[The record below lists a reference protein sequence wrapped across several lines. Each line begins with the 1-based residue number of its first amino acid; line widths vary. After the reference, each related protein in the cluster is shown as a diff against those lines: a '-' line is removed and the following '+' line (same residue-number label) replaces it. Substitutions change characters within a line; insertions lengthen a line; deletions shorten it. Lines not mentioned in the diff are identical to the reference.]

1 MRIFLEPTESLLFRT
16 GLPFDA
22 GESGYAES
30 IFPPT
35 PETLQGAIRA
45 AIATHWDTTKALEEV
60 FRDQNLVDHIGDRNS
75 YGRFRITS
83 MALGRRKKDK
93 EHEIERLF
101 PPPAHLLKDEE
112 GTILRLRPQPLDNM
126 QSIMQVKADDGTIK
140 TVPYNMQYL
149 IPDPD
154 RVTKGKLKPIT
165 GWLTEESLYQVL
177 QATHDL
183 SKLEII
189 SLQNIFVRE
198 PRIGIGM
205 QNTTKTTQEGLLYQ
219 VHMIRMCPNYG
230 FVLDI
235 RLSTKPDNNDF
246 IDDIQTQ
253 KELRLPSEG
262 WVTLGGERR
271 AARFEVIAPS
281 TYEQGIT
288 VEGSKKG
295 TLLYIA
301 TPTYFKEGWQPTSWP
316 NSINP
321 IAAVVDRY
329 KPIGGWLLSPGNS
342 GGTQKLV
349 RRCVPEGSV
358 YFFDQS
364 ISQPLT
370 DFGSHIGY
378 GIVYAGEWK

>member
-16 GLPFDA
+16 GRPFDA

-45 AIATHWDTTKALEEV
+45 AIATHWDTTKTLEEV
-60 FRDQNLVDHIGDRNS
+60 FQDQELVDHIGDRNS

-83 MALGRRKKDK
+83 MALGRRKKDN

-101 PPPAHLLKDEE
+101 PPPAHLLRDEE
-112 GTILRLRPQPLDNM
+112 GTILRLRPQPMDSV
-126 QSIMQVKADDGTIK
+126 QSIMQEKADDGAIK
-140 TVPYNMQYL
+140 TVLYNMQYL
-149 IPDPD
+149 IPDPN
-154 RVTKGKLKPIT
+154 RETKGKLKPIT

-177 QATHDL
+177 QATPDL
-183 SKLEII
+183 SKLKIV
-189 SLQNIFVRE
+189 SLHNIYVRE
-198 PRIGIGM
+198 PRTGIGM

-219 VHMIRMCPNYG
+219 VHMIRMYPNYG
-230 FVLDI
+230 LVLDI
-235 RLSTKPDNNDF
+235 RLSTRPDDNDF
-246 IDDIQTQ
+246 IDDTQTQ

-262 WVTLGGERR
+262 WMTLGGERR
-271 AARFEVIAPS
+271 VVRFEIIAPS
-281 TYEQGIT
+281 TYERGIS

-295 TLLYIA
+295 TLLYLA
-301 TPTYFKEGWQPTSWP
+301 TPTYFKGGWQPTSWP

-329 KPIGGWLLSPGNS
+329 KPIGGWLLSPGHS

-349 RRCVPEGSV
+349 RRCVPAGSV

-364 ISQPLT
+364 IPQPLT

-378 GIVYAGEWK
+378 GITYAGEWK

>member
-16 GLPFDA
+16 GRPFDA

-45 AIATHWDTTKALEEV
+45 TIATHWDPTKTLEEL
-60 FRDQNLVDHIGDRNS
+60 FQDQDLIDRIGVRKS

-83 MALGRRKKDK
+83 IALGRRKKDN
-93 EHEIERLF
+93 EHEIDRLF

-112 GTILRLRPQPLDNM
+112 GTILLLRPQPMDSVK
-126 QSIMQVKADDGTIK
+126 SIMQEKADDGTIN

-149 IPDPD
+149 IPDPT
-154 RVTKGKLKPIT
+154 RKTKGKLKPIT
-165 GWLTEESLYQVL
+165 EWLTEESLYQVL
-177 QATHDL
+177 QATLDL
-183 SKLEII
+183 SKLEIV
-189 SLQNIFVRE
+189 SLHDIFVRE

-205 QNTTKTTQEGLLYQ
+205 QNATKTTQEGLLYQ

-230 FVLDI
+230 FVLDV
-235 RLSTKPDNNDF
+235 RLSTEPDNNNF
-246 IDDIQTQ
+246 IDDAQTQ
-253 KELRLPSEG
+253 KELRMPSKG
-262 WVTLGGERR
+262 WITLGGERR

-281 TYEQGIT
+281 TYEQGVS

-301 TPTYFKEGWQPTSWP
+301 TPTYFEGGWQPTLWP

-329 KPIGGWLLSPGNS
+329 KSIGGWLLGTGNS
-342 GGTQKLV
+342 GGTQKIV
-349 RRCVPEGSV
+349 HRCVPEGSV

-370 DFGSHIGY
+370 NFGSHIGY
-378 GIVYAGEWK
+378 GIAYAGEWK